1 MAAVAHKREKSR
13 TFHATVRVTRT
24 EQWWV
29 DARTAEEAR
38 QLLLNG
44 EGYRCDAGDC
54 LHIEIDKLEG

>member
-1 MAAVAHKREKSR
+1 MAAVALKRPRMK

-24 EQWWV
+24 EQWCV
-29 DARTAEEAR
+29 DARTPEEAR

-54 LHIEIDKLEG
+54 LHLEIDRLEE